1 MADFHD
7 VRARIRET
15 SDEPQSDGGGL
26 SFWIVTAIAVAV
38 GFTVVMIAPRL
49 YTVQRTAALPAFK
62 DVRTESAQA
71 VHVVDV
77 AALVADPLR
86 YADKSADEIGR
97 IADSICAPRQPDN
110 RVSIADQSEQLH
122 CLLTEGLP
130 RYCSAIQR
138 SKITAAIISHF
149 RVVEHAAAIGKAE
162 VEPRVLASIEDL
174 IRAGYILK
182 PQRDDIGTV
191 APREIR
197 ERFARVVGNKLPC
210 PDPPWW
216 AIWK

>member
-15 SDEPQSDGGGL
+15 SDEPESSGSGL
-26 SFWIVTAIAVAV
+26 SFWIIAAVAVAV
-38 GFTVVMIAPRL
+38 GFTVVMVAPRL

-62 DVRTESAQA
+62 DGRAESAQPVQGA
-71 VHVVDV
+71 GV
-77 AALVADPLR
+77 AALAADPLR

-97 IADSICAPRQPDN
+97 IADAICAPRQPDG
-110 RVSIADQSEQLH
+110 RASIATQSEQIH
-122 CLLTEGLP
+122 CMLTEGLP

-138 SKITAAIISHF
+138 SKITAAIINHF
-149 RVVEHAAAIGKAE
+149 RVVEHAAAMGKIE
-162 VEPRVLASIEDL
+162 VEPRVLTAIEGL
-174 IRAGYILK
+174 IRTGYILR

>member
-15 SDEPQSDGGGL
+15 SDEPDSNGNGP
-26 SFWIVTAIAVAV
+26 SFWIVTAVAVAV
-38 GFTVVMIAPRL
+38 GFTVVMLAPRL
-49 YTVQRTAALPAFK
+49 YTVQRTAALPAFQ
-62 DVRTESAQA
+62 DGRAEPAQPVQSANA
-71 VHVVDV
+71 
-77 AALVADPLR
+77 AALAADPLR
-86 YADKSADEIGR
+86 YVDKSADEIGR
-97 IADSICAPRQPDN
+97 IADTICAPPQRGG
-110 RVSIADQSEQLH
+110 RISIADQSEQLH

-138 SKITAAIISHF
+138 SKITAAIINHF

-162 VEPRVLASIEDL
+162 LEPRVLTAIDGL

-191 APREIR
+191 ATREVR
-197 ERFARVVGNKLPC
+197 ERFARIVGNKLPC
-210 PDPPWW
+210 PGPPWW

>member
-15 SDEPQSDGGGL
+15 SDEPESNGSGL
-26 SFWIVTAIAVAV
+26 SFWIVTAVAVAV
-38 GFTVVMIAPRL
+38 GFTVVMFAPRL
-49 YTVQRTAALPAFK
+49 YTVQRTATLPAFK
-62 DVRTESAQA
+62 DVRAEPAQPVQSANA
-71 VHVVDV
+71 D
-77 AALVADPLR
+77 ALAADPLR

-97 IADSICAPRQPDN
+97 IADAICAPRQLDGGA
-110 RVSIADQSEQLH
+110 SIASQSEQLH

-138 SKITAAIISHF
+138 SKITAAIINHL
-149 RVVEHAAAIGKAE
+149 RVVEHAAAIGKVE
-162 VEPRVLASIEDL
+162 VEPRVLTAIDDL

-191 APREIR
+191 ASREIR
-197 ERFARVVGNKLPC
+197 ERFARIVGNKLPC
-210 PDPPWW
+210 PGPPWW

>member
-1 MADFHD
+1 MADFHE

-15 SDEPQSDGGGL
+15 SDEPESNGSGR
-26 SFWIVTAIAVAV
+26 SFWIVTAVAVAV
-38 GFTVVMIAPRL
+38 GFTVVMFAPRL

-62 DVRTESAQA
+62 DVRAESPQPAQTA
-71 VHVVDV
+71 N
-77 AALVADPLR
+77 ATALAADPLR

-97 IADSICAPRQPDN
+97 IADAICAPRQRDG

-130 RYCSAIQR
+130 RYCSPIQR
-138 SKITAAIISHF
+138 SKITAAIINHF
-149 RVVEHAAAIGKAE
+149 RVVEHTAAIGKAE
-162 VEPRVLASIEDL
+162 VEPRVLTAIDGL

-191 APREIR
+191 ATRDTR
-197 ERFARVVGNKLPC
+197 ERFARIVGNKLPC